1 MNTITVEDF
10 NDEKDQVK
18 GIVDVSP
25 LSEHTS
31 NSIPGSINIPLENIR
46 QEGIPFEKSANVV
59 LYSKTSSGAYKAY
72 RHLITKGYTHLRVL
86 EGGYIYWGS

>member
-1 MNTITVEDF
+1 
-10 NDEKDQVK
+10 
-18 GIVDVSP
+18 
-25 LSEHTS
+25 
-31 NSIPGSINIPLENIR
+31 
-46 QEGIPFEKSANVV
+46 V